1 MRTKSTDRFH
11 PKDTIMTSV
20 PGVYLIV
27 STKHP
32 EFSYIGETT
41 SLTERLQKH
50 NSGQGPDATCH
61 FGLLP
66 FAMFAYVVGFQN
78 KGERLYFESLWKVT
92 ARRRRAIASKTD
104 GLVLI
109 GRDLVDEYNKQ
120 HPDDTP
126 LRIVRCGTITEG

>member
-1 MRTKSTDRFH
+1 VWQPTVFR

-61 FGLLP
+61 FGLLS

-78 KGERLYFESLWKVT
+78 KGERLHFESLWKVT
-92 ARRRRAIASKTD
+92 ARRQRAIASRTN

-109 GRDLVDEYNKQ
+109 GRDLVDKYNKQ
-120 HPDDTP
+120 HPNATP
-126 LRIVRCGTITEG
+126 LRIVQCGTITEG